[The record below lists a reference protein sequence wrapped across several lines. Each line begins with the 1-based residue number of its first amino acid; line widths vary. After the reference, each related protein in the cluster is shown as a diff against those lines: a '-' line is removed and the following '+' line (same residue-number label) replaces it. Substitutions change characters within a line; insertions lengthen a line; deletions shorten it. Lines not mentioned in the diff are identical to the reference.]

1 MCKLQK
7 WKVDDIN
14 SFFDNKIE
22 FIDISNDEW
31 YNDAVANNIMETP
44 TLLFKD
50 WGKKHLMSHNI
61 DVDLAKEIITNWIKW
76 VN

>member
-1 MCKLQK
+1 MEIKYYTSPWCVMCKLQK

-31 YNDAVANNIMETP
+31 YNDAVANNIM
-44 TLLFKD
+44 
-50 WGKKHLMSHNI
+50 
-61 DVDLAKEIITNWIKW
+61 
-76 VN
+76 